1 MAQIP
6 LSGWYRPHRA
16 QVRLT
21 VRIVVA
27 ALASFGLGHAL
38 HLAQSYWAVITA
50 VIVMQASVGGAL
62 KATFDRIVGTI
73 GGSIWGVA
81 VLLTVPHGDPASLAL
96 ALAVVLAPLALL
108 TAFKPAYRVAP
119 ITACILLLT
128 PGNHVDG
135 PLMSALNRI
144 FEIGLGSAV
153 ALLVSLLVLP
163 ARAHG
168 VLASAACQALEG
180 IADLTVLLSGEL
192 GQPHDF
198 HAVQALHDRIRK
210 AIGAAEAAA
219 EEANRERRSHLTEAP
234 DPDPL
239 CRTLR
244 RLRNDLVMMGR
255 AVSEPL
261 PEPAVARLAAVSA
274 STGGEI
280 AAFLR
285 ASGAAMT
292 KRAPPPSPAAA
303 KLALLNFANAVTDLR
318 AAHITREMPDE
329 AVGRLFGLAFA
340 FDQMGDNLD
349 DLIDRGAEM
358 TKPSAQVAKPPP

>member
-1 MAQIP
+1 MAQVSLGGW
-6 LSGWYRPHRA
+6 LSPHRA
-16 QVRLT
+16 QIRLT

-27 ALASFGLGHAL
+27 ALASFALGHLL

-81 VLLTVPHGDPASLAL
+81 VSLAMPHGDPASLGL

-119 ITACILLLT
+119 ITAVILLLT
-128 PGNHVDG
+128 PASHPDG

-153 ALLVSLLVLP
+153 ALLVSLFVLP

-168 VLASAACQALEG
+168 VLAAAAAQALDG
-180 IADLTVLLSGEL
+180 IADLTLLLTGAL
-192 GQPHDF
+192 GSPHDF
-198 HAVQALHDRIRK
+198 HAVQQLHDRIRK
-210 AIGAAEAAA
+210 AIGQAEAAG

-255 AVSEPL
+255 AVAEPL
-261 PEPAVARLAAVSA
+261 PEQAVSRLGSTAA
-274 STGGEI
+274 STGAEI
-280 AAFLR
+280 AAFLH
-285 ASGAAMT
+285 ASGEAMT
-292 KRAPPPSPAAA
+292 RRGAPPSAAAA
-303 KLALLNFANAVTDLR
+303 KLALLGFANAVTDLR
-318 AAHITREMPDE
+318 QAHITREMPDE
-329 AVGRLFGLAFA
+329 AVGRVFGLAFA

-349 DLIDRGAEM
+349 DLIDRGAELA
-358 TKPSAQVAKPPP
+358 KPSEHVAKPPP